1 MFLTMV
7 TILTVCHFLI
17 EYFFHPTW
25 KAVNN
30 NLSLFKHVLWHLF
43 VIFAVSLSFVS
54 IEKAMIIAI
63 INCILHIVIDKLVWK
78 MHDECCSAIDY
89 NRKFW
94 HYTRIGIDQL
104 FHIVLIVI
112 SVWIVGVR

>member
-7 TILTVCHFLI
+7 TVLIACHFI
-17 EYFFHPTW
+17 VEYFFHPTW
-25 KAVNN
+25 KIANN

-43 VIFAVSLSFVS
+43 IIFAGSLFFVS
-54 IEKAMIIAI
+54 IGKAMIIAI

-78 MHDECCSAIDY
+78 MHDECLESTG
-89 NRKFW
+89 NKKFW

-112 SVWIVGVR
+112 SIWIVGVR